1 MIRVCQQHLNSSP
14 LVRFIHL
21 LRFTNHLDRVDT
33 ATGWRQKR
41 FALFNT
47 DQRLLEASSWMY
59 LIIVEKDSSI
69 IKVKHIYLLA
79 SFYSVLCVR
88 T

>member
-59 LIIVEKDSSI
+59 LIIVEKT
-69 IKVKHIYLLA
+69 VQ
-79 SFYSVLCVR
+79 
-88 T
+88 